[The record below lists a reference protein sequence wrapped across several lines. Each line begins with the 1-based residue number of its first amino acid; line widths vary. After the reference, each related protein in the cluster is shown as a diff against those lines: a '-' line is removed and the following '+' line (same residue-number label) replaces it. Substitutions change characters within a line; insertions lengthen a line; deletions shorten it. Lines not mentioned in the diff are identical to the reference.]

1 MNFKNLLFK
10 IRHYLY
16 KNNFFFG
23 YFAKTY
29 TVLMDINLFDPTL
42 NYILILVCLVN
53 GWGMALWVKQTILCD
68 FRNTAYKKLLEYLFW
83 IWDPQLPGGF
93 HETTRVLEEGYMDA
107 ISYKVQIRVINL
119 WIMICI
125 LVKKN
130 RVSIDV

>member
-1 MNFKNLLFK
+1 M
-10 IRHYLY
+10 
-16 KNNFFFG
+16 
-23 YFAKTY
+23 
-29 TVLMDINLFDPTL
+29 
-42 NYILILVCLVN
+42 YILILVCLVN

-93 HETTRVLEEGYMDA
+93 HETTQVLEEGYMDA

-119 WIMICI
+119 WIMIGI